1 MILAIVE
8 RLCLQLNGR
17 AFAGP
22 EATGLLNAVV
32 KPDVHR
38 RPLYFE
44 WVAVL
49 IRVNFP
55 SPPFRPSKDG
65 HWHLFESNAPSAK
78 RAPPVEQIWQKK
90 APENRGQ
97 FRKEEET
104 EGPTLL
110 PVFCSRRPCHDRCSW
125 TTSNETGRVN
135 SFRSSLTPLW
145 NKRNSR
151 LATICV
157 STLSGWGLFSSVQR
171 TSITRLNY

>member
-1 MILAIVE
+1 MGCGSHPREFSVSPVPSEQRWTLAFIRKQRAFGE
-8 RLCLQLNGR
+8 EGSTGR
-17 AFAGP
+17 ANLA
-22 EATGLLNAVV
+22 
-32 KPDVHR
+32 
-38 RPLYFE
+38 
-44 WVAVL
+44 
-49 IRVNFP
+49 
-55 SPPFRPSKDG
+55 
-65 HWHLFESNAPSAK
+65 
-78 RAPPVEQIWQKK
+78 KK

-104 EGPTLL
+104 EGSTLL

-145 NKRNSR
+145 NKRNSW